1 MEFVS
6 WELLGTY
13 AGAMAMVGVITQL
26 TKNIKFISAIPT
38 QLWSYIL
45 ALAVMYSASYFLGQL
60 DMSNAVLILFNSV
73 LVSLGANGGYEGIV
87 RAFSNKSEE

>member
-6 WELLGTY
+6 WEILGTY

-26 TKNIKFISAIPT
+26 TKNSKFISKIPT

-45 ALAVMYSASYFLGQL
+45 SVVILLCASLFLEQL
-60 DMSNAVLILFNSV
+60 TLSNAVLTIFNAA
-73 LVSLGANGGYEGIV
+73 LVSLGANGGYEGLV
-87 RAFSNKSEE
+87 RAFSKEQE

>member
-1 MEFVS
+1 MEFVT

-45 ALAVMYSASYFLGQL
+45 SLVVMYAANFFLGQL
-60 DMSNAVLILFNSV
+60 TISNAILILFNAG
-73 LVSLGANGGYEGIV
+73 LVSLGANGGYEGITKL
-87 RAFSNKSEE
+87 FTKTDE

>member
-6 WELLGTY
+6 WELLGSY
-13 AGAMAMVGVITQL
+13 AGAMAMVGLLTQL

-45 ALAVMYSASYFLGQL
+45 ALAVMYSANYFLGQL
-60 DMSNAVLILFNSV
+60 NPGNAVLILFNSA
-73 LVSLGANGGYEGIV
+73 LVSLGANGGYESIV
-87 RAFSNKSEE
+87 RAFGKNSKE

>member
-13 AGAMAMVGVITQL
+13 AGAMAMVGLLTQL

-45 ALAVMYSASYFLGQL
+45 ALAVMYSSSYFLGQL
-60 DMSNAVLILFNSV
+60 TMSNAILVLFNSV
-73 LVSLGANGGYEGIV
+73 LVSLGANGGYEGIM
-87 RAFSNKSEE
+87 RAFAKKSEE

>member
-1 MEFVS
+1 MEFVT

-38 QLWSYIL
+38 QIWSYIL
-45 ALAVMYSASYFLGQL
+45 SLVVMYLANFFLGQL
-60 DMSNAVLILFNSV
+60 TLDNAVLILFNAG
-73 LVSLGANGGYEGIV
+73 LVSLGANGGYEGI
-87 RAFSNKSEE
+87 AKLFTKTNE

>member
-13 AGAMAMVGVITQL
+13 AGAMATVGLITQL
-26 TKNIKFISAIPT
+26 TKSIKFISAIPT

-45 ALAVMYSASYFLGQL
+45 ALVVMYCANYFLGQL
-60 DMSNAVLILFNSV
+60 TPDNAVLILFNAA

-87 RAFSNKSEE
+87 RAFTKKNEE

>member
-6 WELLGTY
+6 WELLGSY

-38 QLWSYIL
+38 QIWSYIL
-45 ALAVMYSASYFLGQL
+45 SLIVMYTANFFLGQL
-60 DMSNAVLILFNSV
+60 TLSNAILILFNAG
-73 LVSLGANGGYEGIV
+73 LVSLSANGGYEGI
-87 RAFSNKSEE
+87 AKLFGKNKE

>member
-26 TKNIKFISAIPT
+26 TKGVKFISKIPT

-45 ALAVMYSASYFLGQL
+45 ALVVMYAANLFMGSLTW
-60 DMSNAVLILFNSV
+60 SNAVLILFNSA
-73 LVSLGANGGYEGIV
+73 LVSLGANGGYEGLA
-87 RAFSNKSEE
+87 RAFASKG

>member
-13 AGAMAMVGVITQL
+13 AGAMAMVGLLTQF

-45 ALAVMYSASYFLGQL
+45 ALAVMYCSSYFQGQL
-60 DMSNAVLILFNSV
+60 DLSNAFLILFNSA

-87 RAFSNKSEE
+87 RAFAKKSEE

>member
-1 MEFVS
+1 MEFVT

-26 TKNIKFISAIPT
+26 TKNLKFVSKIPT

-45 ALAVMYSASYFLGQL
+45 AVAVMQCANLFLGQL
-60 DMSNAVLILFNSV
+60 TLSNAVLTLFNAV
-73 LVSLGANGGYEGIV
+73 LVSLGANGGYEGLMRV
-87 RAFSNKSEE
+87 FSGEQE

>member
-6 WELLGTY
+6 WELLGSY

-38 QLWSYIL
+38 QIWSYIL
-45 ALAVMYSASYFLGQL
+45 SLIVMYTANFFLGQL
-60 DMSNAVLILFNSV
+60 TLSNAILILFNAG
-73 LVSLGANGGYEGIV
+73 LVSLGANGGYEGI
-87 RAFSNKSEE
+87 AKLFGKNKE

>member
-6 WELLGTY
+6 WEILGTY

-45 ALAVMYSASYFLGQL
+45 SLVVMYCAGYFLGQL
-60 DMSNAVLILFNSV
+60 DLSNAVLIIFNAA

-87 RAFSNKSEE
+87 RAFSHQSEE

>member
-38 QLWSYIL
+38 QLWSYIISL
-45 ALAVMYSASYFLGQL
+45 VVMFSANFFLGQL
-60 DMSNAVLILFNSV
+60 TASNAVLIIFNSA
-73 LVSLGANGGYEGIV
+73 LVSLGANGGYEGLA
-87 RAFSNKSEE
+87 RMFTGNSEE

>member
-26 TKNIKFISAIPT
+26 TKEVKFISKIPT

-45 ALAVMYSASYFLGQL
+45 ALAVMYASNLFMGSLTW
-60 DMSNAVLILFNSV
+60 SNAVLILFNSA
-73 LVSLGANGGYEGIV
+73 LVSLGANGGYEGIARV
-87 RAFSNKSEE
+87 FDSKG

>member
-13 AGAMAMVGVITQL
+13 DGAMAMVGVITQL

-45 ALAVMYSASYFLGQL
+45 ALVVMYSANYFLGL
-60 DMSNAVLILFNSV
+60 LTPDNAVLIIFNAA

-87 RAFSNKSEE
+87 RAFSQKSEE

>member
-1 MEFVS
+1 MEFVT

-38 QLWSYIL
+38 QIWSYIL
-45 ALAVMYSASYFLGQL
+45 SLVVMYLANFFLGQL
-60 DMSNAVLILFNSV
+60 TLDNAVLILFNAA

-87 RAFSNKSEE
+87 KLFGKTNE

>member
-26 TKNIKFISAIPT
+26 TKDIKFIAKIPT
-38 QLWSYIL
+38 QLWSYVL
-45 ALAVMYSASYFLGQL
+45 ALVVMYAANLFQGSLTW
-60 DMSNAVLILFNSV
+60 SNAVLILFNSA
-73 LVSLGANGGYEGIV
+73 LISLGANGGYEGLA
-87 RAFSNKSEE
+87 RAFESKG

>member
-1 MEFVS
+1 MEFVT

-38 QLWSYIL
+38 QVWSYIL
-45 ALAVMYSASYFLGQL
+45 ALVVMYSANFFLGQL
-60 DMSNAVLILFNSV
+60 TLSNAILILFNSA

-87 RAFSNKSEE
+87 RAFTKKSEE